1 MTLSLLSKQNGDVEV
16 IRPQNGTD
24 FSLEEL
30 QKYVDGLIDI
40 IDLKDGNIMVVND
53 EGKFTKLMNPFATF
67 IALTHHAIAPRDF
80 VAGDVVLCPSEMVK

>member
-1 MTLSLLSKQNGDVEV
+1 MKYGYIIKENGDVEV

-40 IDLKDGNIMVVND
+40 IDLNNGNIMVVND
-53 EGKFTKLMNPFATF
+53 EGKFTKQMNPFATF
-67 IALTHHAIAPRDF
+67 IALTRHAIAPRDY
-80 VAGDVVLCPSEMVK
+80 VAGDVVLCPSEMVQ